1 MSSQALCGCYPLCP
15 DRLAYPEIF
24 PAEYLYT
31 TPAKLRKRLQQM
43 AYDPRVI
50 RAWRDEN
57 KIAAA
62 RLERLSWSNLAAA
75 YTDVLFPTDVT

>member
-1 MSSQALCGCYPLCP
+1 
-15 DRLAYPEIF
+15 
-24 PAEYLYT
+24 
-31 TPAKLRKRLQQM
+31 M

-75 YTDVLFPTDVT
+75 YTDVLFPADVT